1 MNHRDLQ
8 KKQNKIALIFSL
20 TFVLLLTIGL
30 VGTILGFK
38 NDLIIIGVL
47 SILIG
52 FGGSIASMIYVIIN
66 TIKSNK
72 IILKFMVISGTCLT
86 THLAT
91 SFRFEIVY
99 FMTQK

>member
-1 MNHRDLQ
+1 M

-38 NDLIIIGVL
+38 NDLIIIGIL

-52 FGGSIASMIYVIIN
+52 FGGSIASMIYVIVN
-66 TIKSNK
+66 TIKKISEAIMQK
-72 IILKFMVISGTCLT
+72 IINQIYLYLIRIYL
-86 THLAT
+86 
-91 SFRFEIVY
+91 II
-99 FMTQK
+99 